1 MTRTIGAL
9 LLAALA
15 AGCGDDDATDT
26 SDTSDTDAFVAPDL
40 GSDAG
45 PPCGCRG
52 ELGTLLYDLNC
63 GEGVC
68 VDADL
73 LQCVAQD
80 ETQLDEGRCG
90 GDEDMGVA
98 DGGT

>member
-1 MTRTIGAL
+1 MTTFTRSFEVL
-9 LLAALA
+9 LIAVLSF
-15 AGCGDDDATDT
+15 GCGDDDAMDT
-26 SDTSDTDAFVAPDL
+26 DTDAFVAPDL

-73 LQCVAQD
+73 LQCIADD

-90 GDEDMGVA
+90 GDDDMGVA